1 MISEIDSVLSLLD
14 KDADLLLITLLEQ
27 KKSKKTLVAKFEINA
42 YTKKRVI
49 DELENTINAT
59 CIEELERSDYYLKL
73 KKISK
78 NNCDNCKH
86 SIIKTFHL
94 KFSGDIEYKSYNE
107 NRIGCKQ
114 CKSRCF
120 ALEEYSESMRKD
132 MFEKMR
138 EVITDEIIETK
149 CLISIINKKTK
160 QLKQTK

>member
-1 MISEIDSVLSLLD
+1 MINEIDSVISLLD
-14 KDADLLLITLLEQ
+14 QDIDLLLISLLEQ

-49 DELENTINAT
+49 DELENTIHST
-59 CIEELERSDYYLKL
+59 CMEELERSDYYLKL
-73 KKISK
+73 KKISD
-78 NNCDNCKH
+78 NNCDKCKH
-86 SIIKTFHL
+86 SIIKTTRL
-94 KFSGDIEYKSYNE
+94 KYSGDIEYKSHNE

-114 CKSRCF
+114 CLSRCSL
-120 ALEEYSESMRKD
+120 LEEYSESIRKD

-160 QLKQTK
+160 QLKQIK